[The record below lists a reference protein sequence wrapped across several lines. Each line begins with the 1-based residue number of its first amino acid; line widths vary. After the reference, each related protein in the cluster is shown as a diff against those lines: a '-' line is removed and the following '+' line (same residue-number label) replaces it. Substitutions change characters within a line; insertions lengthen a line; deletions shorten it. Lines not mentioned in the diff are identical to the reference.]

1 MKVLIAG
8 LSDPSATA
16 MERVVVS
23 VFPGARV
30 LRQQRG
36 VGLQSPDP
44 WSVARRCDLCIVDLI
59 GLGLARW
66 TAERLD
72 QLQSLVLGE
81 HSAVVLAPPGDGG
94 GWLEALPALQA
105 NGGLRVLLQHPLRAS
120 TMRKVLG
127 DMRPHA
133 EAEAAARAATS
144 KLLAKAARPAQPSAR
159 PVPAAAPAQGPASA
173 SASATPRLPA
183 RLPARAPAELQ
194 LGRPP
199 YAPVELRDV
208 LSHVPRHDPRATQ
221 RAAQGAVQRAVPA
234 PAGVPSRPAPVPAR
248 VLRAAPATARRRGRL
263 GAPLPPAWDEAPDTF
278 SVTSDEPAPAS
289 APAAVVHE
297 AFGLTQQ
304 AFDALLAAC
313 PEAGQNAYLQMICT
327 AALKGVPQEFQ
338 IGSHSGV
345 VVHSAQNWVASNI
358 SSALR
363 KRLTA
368 HAMMLQI
375 VESRP
380 LQEDEAFTTAARLFG
395 RRQDGRRPLDTFVWG
410 LVYST
415 FEAAPPLAQGD
426 LRLQLRRFPNF
437 TRMAPQP
444 DLFIQLALLCARAPH
459 SIDEL
464 VRIFARH
471 DPRLVTLFAMC
482 AILSGSASVLPA
494 RQAAE
499 ATPPAAP
506 VAAAAAVADA
516 HAHSV
521 PPAWM
526 LPPAPRANLPGLQ
539 FIRALLKK
547 LF

>member
-23 VFPGARV
+23 VFPGAQV

-36 VGLQSPDP
+36 VSLQSPDP

-66 TAERLD
+66 TGERLD
-72 QLQSLVLGE
+72 QLQSLVLGD

-105 NGGLRVLLQHPLRAS
+105 TGGLRVLLQHPLRAS

-144 KLLAKAARPAQPSAR
+144 KLLAKAARPTQQPAPAR
-159 PVPAAAPAQGPASA
+159 AAPAASPPAVA
-173 SASATPRLPA
+173 RLP
-183 RLPARAPAELQ
+183 RRPPARAPAVVQ
-194 LGRPP
+194 QGQPP
-199 YAPVELRDV
+199 FAPVELRDV
-208 LSHVPRHDPRATQ
+208 LSHVPHHEPESPRRAMPISKAAPA
-221 RAAQGAVQRAVPA
+221 RAALPA
-234 PAGVPSRPAPVPAR
+234 PPPAR
-248 VLRAAPATARRRGRL
+248 MLRAAPPLARRRGRL

-278 SVTSDEPAPAS
+278 SVTSDEPAQAAPAP
-289 APAAVVHE
+289 APAAAVHE
-297 AFGLTQQ
+297 AFGLTQR
-304 AFDALLAAC
+304 ALDALLAVC
-313 PEAGQNAYLQMICT
+313 PEAGQNAYLQMICK

-345 VVHSAQNWVASNI
+345 VVHGTQNWVASNI

-368 HAMMLQI
+368 HALMLQI

-380 LQEDEAFTTAARLFG
+380 LPEDQAFSTAARLFG

-471 DPRLVTLFAMC
+471 DPRQVMLFVIC
-482 AILSGSASVLPA
+482 AVMSGSASVLPA
-494 RQAAE
+494 SQPAVAE
-499 ATPPAAP
+499 ATAAP
-506 VAAAAAVADA
+506 AAAAADA
-516 HAHSV
+516 HAPAA
-521 PPAWM
+521 PPAW
-526 LPPAPRANLPGLQ
+526 LVAPAPRANLPGLQ
-539 FIRALLKK
+539 FFRALLKK